1 MRSYKEIMLPAV
13 AKEID
18 DNSFK
23 PWTFVLYLLLS
34 PFISFYLPLFPFI
47 SLYLPFFLSISLT
60 SLSSQ

>member
-34 PFISFYLPLFPFI
+34 PFIS
-47 SLYLPFFLSISLT
+47 LYLPFFLSISLT

>member
-34 PFISFYLPLFPFI
+34 PFISFYLP
-47 SLYLPFFLSISLT
+47 FFLSISLT